1 MKIEKNII
9 NWRIL
14 EIKNNILH
22 IEGRDNFWLPREN
35 YFYYCKIKD
44 KTYFPKYIKYEDYDF
59 LTMYGNIEFGRIIVF
74 DIPFEKDS
82 FP

>member
-1 MKIEKNII
+1 M
-9 NWRIL
+9 IL
-14 EIKNNILH
+14 YLKMIFLS
-22 IEGRDNFWLPREN
+22 
-35 YFYYCKIKD
+35 KIKD